1 MYFFNIVKEFVY
13 FPSCLAIMP
22 VALPYAR
29 NNIHQYRIPFAHCDD
44 LKYSFTHVTIPLWNN
59 LPIDALSADT
69 LPMFK
74 YFVSP
79 LFL

>member
-1 MYFFNIVKEFVY
+1 MQVREENDRGHD
-13 FPSCLAIMP
+13 PGA
-22 VALPYAR
+22 
-29 NNIHQYRIPFAHCDD
+29 
-44 LKYSFTHVTIPLWNN
+44 HVTIPLWNN